1 MGTIKKYRTL
11 LAFAALL
18 LSFTMAKA
26 EIRLPQL
33 ISSNMVMQRNSETR
47 VWGWADPRE
56 KITVS
61 FGEQTLKT
69 RTAKDGR
76 WEVKLSTGDAG
87 GPYTMTISGKNK
99 IQLDNIMLGDVWVC
113 SGQSNM
119 EWPLINT
126 IKGPEEVAAASHP
139 NIRLFQVENNASP
152 LPADDTA
159 PAQWAVCSPETVAA
173 FSAVGYHFGKK
184 IHLETGVPIG
194 LISSNWGGTI
204 IETWISGET
213 AAGDDFM
220 ASWLEKLKGLDI
232 EAMAREQKAIYETYK
247 AKLNEVNSPSFSH
260 PFLSAD
266 FNDRD
271 WKSYEQPMVWEHWP
285 EFQTFDGIMWYRKSF
300 ELPVG
305 FNLNKAT
312 LSLARIDDT
321 DITWLNGRRVG
332 DTYNQYNELRSY
344 KIPGGVLKVG
354 SNQLLVRVEDYS
366 GGGGFHG
373 KADEMYLS
381 DGVLTVPLSGEWKL
395 HADET
400 PTPRSLNAP
409 GSMVLMPNQFPT
421 LLYNGMI
428 HPLLKHAIKGAIW
441 YQGESNADALY
452 QAKRYEEQMR
462 LLIADWRKQWNNDKL
477 SFYMVQLANFR
488 AESEVPQNDI
498 WPVVREA
505 QTRVATDP
513 MVEMA
518 CIIDIGEA
526 GDIHPRNKYDVG
538 QRLALD
544 ALKLDYGFDLVNNGP
559 RFSKVKMKGKSA
571 VITFDTQ
578 GSDLQVRNKY
588 GYINGFAVAGN
599 DQKFVFAKARLINDT
614 QVEVYSDSDIDIVAV
629 RFLWADN
636 PGKVNLYNAHGLPAE
651 PFRTDQW

>member
-1 MGTIKKYRTL
+1 MRTIKKYSKV

-18 LSFTMAKA
+18 LSFTMVKA
-26 EIRLPQL
+26 EVRLPQL
-33 ISSNMVMQRNSETR
+33 LSSNMVLQRNSETK

-69 RTAKDGR
+69 RAARDGR
-76 WEVKLSTGDAG
+76 WEVKLRTGNAG
-87 GPYTMTISGKNK
+87 GPYTMTISGKNQ
-99 IQLDNIMLGDVWVC
+99 IQLENIMLGDVWLC

-159 PAQWAVCSPETVAA
+159 PAQWAVCAPETVAA
-173 FSAVGYHFGKK
+173 FSAVGYHFAKK

-220 ASWLEKLKGLDI
+220 ASWLEKLNGLDI

-247 AKLNEVNSPSFSH
+247 VKLNEVNSPSFSH

-266 FNDRD
+266 FNDGD
-271 WKSYEQPMVWEHWP
+271 WKSYEQPMLWEHWP

-332 DTYNQYNELRSY
+332 DTYNQYNELRNY

-395 HADET
+395 QADET

-452 QAKRYEEQMR
+452 QAKRYEAQMR
-462 LLIADWRKQWNNDKL
+462 MLIADWRKQWNNDKL

-505 QTRVATDP
+505 QARVATDP

-588 GYINGFAVAGN
+588 GYINGFAVAGS

-636 PGKVNLYNAHGLPAE
+636 PGEVNLYNAHGLPAE